1 MKYSNVL
8 HPQLIY
14 NPTLP
19 VSVISHGFDGWRAI
33 SLPTAFSAIQGGN
46 QEEEVATSNARP
58 LSAHSPGPNEPFLFM
73 IIPFPSL

>member
-8 HPQLIY
+8 HPQLIKK
-14 NPTLP
+14 PTLP

-46 QEEEVATSNARP
+46 QEVATSNARP
-58 LSAHSPGPNEPFLFM
+58 LSTLPALMNRSFSF
-73 IIPFPSL
+73 

>member
-8 HPQLIY
+8 HPQLIN

-46 QEEEVATSNARP
+46 QEVATSNARP